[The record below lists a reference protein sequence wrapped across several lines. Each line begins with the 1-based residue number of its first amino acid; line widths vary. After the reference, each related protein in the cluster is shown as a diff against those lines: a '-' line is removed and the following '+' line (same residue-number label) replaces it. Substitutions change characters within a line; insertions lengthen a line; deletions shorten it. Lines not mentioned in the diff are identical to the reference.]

1 MDARTYQAEYADLTP
16 SDRDSDELYED
27 HGENGEEG

>member
-27 HGENGEEG
+27 GEEG

>member
-1 MDARTYQAEYADLTP
+1 MDARTYQAEYAGLTP

-27 HGENGEEG
+27 GEEG